1 MPSVSASSVMP
12 ASASRPLAPIVTAPR
27 SSATS
32 STKPAATKLAVST
45 DGKVAREGRKPIQ
58 ITGEEA
64 RERVFR
70 MRAQNDA
77 ILVGVGTVL
86 ADNPQLTSRLPGLL
100 ERSPVRVV
108 LDAQLRTPLSL
119 SVISTNREYP
129 TWIFCGDKASEM
141 AEDILTQKGVRV
153 FRVPEANGKLDLGA
167 VLKGLNA
174 EGITRLMVE
183 GGPTVAASFVA
194 AGFVDEV
201 ALLRGAVTIGANGL
215 DALAGMKLDAL
226 TEGMSMLGSEKLG
239 VDTLEHYGR
248 QS

>member
-1 MPSVSASSVMP
+1 
-12 ASASRPLAPIVTAPR
+12 
-27 SSATS
+27 
-32 STKPAATKLAVST
+32 
-45 DGKVAREGRKPIQ
+45 
-58 ITGEEA
+58 
-64 RERVFR
+64 
-70 MRAQNDA
+70 
-77 ILVGVGTVL
+77 
-86 ADNPQLTSRLPGLL
+86 
-100 ERSPVRVV
+100 
-108 LDAQLRTPLSL
+108 
-119 SVISTNREYP
+119 
-129 TWIFCGDKASEM
+129 
-141 AEDILTQKGVRV
+141 VRV
-153 FRVPEANGKLDLGA
+153 FRVPEAGGKLDLDA
-167 VLKGLNA
+167 VLKRLNA